1 MTETDPDIVVLRQ
14 KIHGLDASDYAAALR
29 ERLPDHEVALA
40 TTPAEERELVR
51 NARVAT
57 GFSMGPELLDAA
69 ENLELFACVYAGTGH
84 LDLEAFDER
93 GVAVTN
99 ASGVHGPNIAEYVL
113 GSMIA
118 HARDFP
124 RAWDQKAD
132 RQWNSYPTTEVY
144 GSTVAVV
151 GLGAIGETVVD
162 RLKPF
167 DVHTVGV
174 RYSPEK
180 GGPTDEVY
188 GFDRIHEAVTDA
200 EYVVLACPLTD
211 ATAGLIDDEVF
222 RTMRADAVLVN
233 VARGKVIDTD
243 ALVSA
248 LRSNAIGS
256 AALDVTDPE
265 PLPEDHPL
273 WRLDDVTITPHN
285 AGHTPDYFER
295 CGDIL
300 AANIRELD
308 ATGGPADAEIEN
320 RVN

>member
-1 MTETDPDIVVLRQ
+1 
-14 KIHGLDASDYAAALR
+14 
-29 ERLPDHEVALA
+29 
-40 TTPAEERELVR
+40 
-51 NARVAT
+51 
-57 GFSMGPELLDAA
+57 
-69 ENLELFACVYAGTGH
+69 
-84 LDLEAFDER
+84 
-93 GVAVTN
+93 
-99 ASGVHGPNIAEYVL
+99 
-113 GSMIA
+113 MIA
-118 HARDFP
+118 HARDLP
-124 RAWDQKAD
+124 RAWDQKDD

-162 RLKPF
+162 RLEPF
-167 DVHTVGV
+167 GVHTVGV

-188 GFDRIHEAVTDA
+188 GFDRIHEAIRDA

-211 ATAGLIDDEVF
+211 ATEGLIDDDAF
-222 RTMRADAVLVN
+222 RTMPANAVLVN
-233 VARGKVIDTD
+233 VARGRVVDTD
-243 ALVSA
+243 ALVHA
-248 LRSNAIGS
+248 IRSNAIRS

-285 AGHTPDYFER
+285 AGHTPEYYER

-300 AANIRELD
+300 AANVRALD
-308 ATGGPADAEIEN
+308 AVGGVVNAEIEN